1 MIPKIIHYCWFGNN
15 SKPKLMKQCIKS
27 WKKCCPDYEIIE
39 WNESNFDIGCNTYVK
54 EAYEE
59 KKWAFVTD
67 YVRLWIIYHYGG
79 IYLDTDVELIKNL
92 DDLLVNESFFGYEDE
107 SHIAT
112 GLGFG
117 AKKGNVIVECMLND
131 YKDIHFIKED
141 GSLDL
146 TPCPKRNTDAI
157 LHLLFDVTNTGKVN
171 VINGATLFPKEYF
184 CPMDYQ
190 TRSMNKT
197 KNTYSIHWFNA
208 SWYDEKQKEDQ
219 EKRLKEIRRDKLI
232 HSPNKILRN
241 ILGIQKYEKLKKI
254 IKK

>member
-1 MIPKIIHYCWFGNN
+1 MNHF
-15 SKPKLMKQCIKS
+15 LVMKM
-27 WKKCCPDYEIIE
+27 
-39 WNESNFDIGCNTYVK
+39 N
-54 EAYEE
+54 
-59 KKWAFVTD
+59 
-67 YVRLWIIYHYGG
+67 
-79 IYLDTDVELIKNL
+79 
-92 DDLLVNESFFGYEDE
+92 
-107 SHIAT
+107 HIAT

-157 LHLLFDVTNTGKVN
+157 LHLLSDVTNTGKVN

-241 ILGIQKYEKLKKI
+241 ILGIQKY
-254 IKK
+254 